1 MFFFVFQAFAIDWI
15 SKNMYL
21 AYGQD
26 KHRIIVCN
34 LDGEYITDVHSE
46 LENVVSIAV
55 DPAK

>member
-1 MFFFVFQAFAIDWI
+1 
-15 SKNMYL
+15 MYL